1 MVDEAHHLEWTP
13 EYSNKQY
20 DLVSNLSR
28 VSPGLLL
35 LTATPTQLG
44 VAGHFARLRLL
55 DPDRYSDLEA
65 FNQEAEDFES
75 IATIADR
82 IVEAEELSSDDR
94 RQLKRIFVKD
104 LEGLE
109 TKLSNFESGLKGA
122 KESLLRA
129 LLDEHGTGHTL

>member
-1 MVDEAHHLEWTP
+1 MTP

-20 DLVSNLSR
+20 DLVSDLSR

-55 DPDRYSDLEA
+55 DPDRYSDLEV

-75 IATIADR
+75 PP
-82 IVEAEELSSDDR
+82 L
-94 RQLKRIFVKD
+94 
-104 LEGLE
+104 
-109 TKLSNFESGLKGA
+109 
-122 KESLLRA
+122 
-129 LLDEHGTGHTL
+129 